1 MREGRRVLEDW
12 IAPPDISVNY
22 NAACEA
28 HHEGT
33 ASWCTEDTEGTKG
46 TKGVFAEWK
55 KASGDSGSLLWIHGK
70 RTYPATLWVL
80 IVADDTFDS

>member
-1 MREGRRVLEDW
+1 MREERRVLEDW

-22 NAACEA
+22 NAACDA

-46 TKGVFAEWK
+46 VFAEWK
-55 KASGDSGSLLWIHGK
+55 KASGSLLWIHGK